1 MSLLRNALEG
11 RSGNPE
17 NPETRL
23 TGSVLIGMM
32 EEALKT
38 GTGKSITTTQALSFP
53 SVWRA
58 VTLLSGLTGSMPI
71 KAFKGEERDRV
82 IWPIIDDN
90 PAPGYT
96 RQQWMETAMGH
107 LLTNGNFCAFKLKD
121 PQNPKVTTALLP
133 YQPKRVTFKG
143 TAPTSANPSG
153 RWFEIHDDEG
163 QLVATLSPN
172 EIFHVSMFS
181 LDGFVGLSP
190 IGINREAIAA
200 GLSAQ
205 EFANK
210 LWSNGV
216 LAAGILTTDKRLDDT
231 AARSLKR
238 RWKERVQGIDAAYDI
253 AVMDSGTKFQQLTI
267 PMEDAQFLES
277 RFFSVEEVA
286 RMFGL
291 PPHMLSHQERQTSW
305 GTGIEQ
311 HNIGFVTYTLQPVYL
326 TRIEARLTELLQ
338 ESRRGSP
345 TVEFVLAGLLRGDSQ
360 QRSQFYMRMRQI
372 GAMSPN
378 EVRRLEN
385 MPPFEGGDDPL
396 APVNFGGNNNAQ
408 TPDPEDDEGG
418 KPAPDDEDEDDRA
431 EQLEML
437 YQLRGR
443 IDDVD
448 TALTGLRTRQVVE
461 RDDNGFI
468 TGTRKEVM

>member
-1 MSLLRNALEG
+1 MSLLRDIAT

-23 TGSVLIGMM
+23 TGSVLIGML
-32 EEALKT
+32 EEIRR
-38 GTGKSITTTQALSFP
+38 GVGGKSITTTEAIAFP

-58 VTLLSGLTGSMPI
+58 VTLISGLAGHMPI
-71 KAFKGEERDRV
+71 KAWRGEDKERV
-82 IWPIIDDN
+82 AWPLLDES

-96 RQQWMETAMGH
+96 RQQWMETLMGH
-107 LLTNGNFCAFKLKD
+107 LLTNGNFTAFKVKD
-121 PQNPKVTTALLP
+121 QKSGATVALLP
-133 YQPKRVTFKG
+133 YQPKRVKFKA
-143 TAPTSANPSG
+143 TAPTDENPTG
-153 RWFEIHDDEG
+153 RWFEIQDDNG
-163 QLVATLSPN
+163 NIVATLSPK
-172 EIFHVSMFS
+172 EVFHVAMFS

-190 IGINREAIAA
+190 IGVCREAIAA

-216 LAAGILTTDKRLDDT
+216 LAAGILTTEKRLDD
-231 AARSLKR
+231 AAAKSLKR

-291 PPHMLSHQERQTSW
+291 PPHLLSHQERQTSW

-326 TRIEARLTELLQ
+326 SRVEARLTELINENPLYARNKPQ
-338 ESRRGSP
+338 
-345 TVEFVLAGLLRGDSQ
+345 VQFVLQGLLRGDSQ

-378 EVRRLEN
+378 EVRALEN
-385 MPPFEGGDDPL
+385 LPPFEGGDDPL

-408 TPDPEDDEGG
+408 TPDPDDDDGGGGSPDEDDG
-418 KPAPDDEDEDDRA
+418 DDED
-431 EQLEML
+431 
-437 YQLRGR
+437 
-443 IDDVD
+443 
-448 TALTGLRTRQVVE
+448 
-461 RDDNGFI
+461 
-468 TGTRKEVM
+468 